1 MIALTT
7 KWASLLRVAMLQTL
21 KQIFDLK
28 VLPRPLLGII
38 SNEQKLLLQYALK
51 KEWLDCNPIQWNGRD
66 YKMKKTVQIERLQ
79 KELVTGNSLDEL
91 LNTHLHFEWKVFLY
105 IVRYTGSRI
114 SKPRILHWGDE

>member
-1 MIALTT
+1 
-7 KWASLLRVAMLQTL
+7 MLQTL
-21 KQIFDLK
+21 KLIFDLQ
-28 VLPRPLLGII
+28 VLPRSLLGII

-51 KEWLDCNPIQWNGRD
+51 KEWLGCNPIQWNGRD

-105 IVRYTGSRI
+105 IVRYTVSRI
-114 SKPRILHWGDE
+114 SKPRILRWGDE